1 MLGAILA
8 FWLLFNIFY
17 NEKAVAFG
25 PTILTTLGIFAM
37 ESPSASLNLTPTI
50 YKPACPPS

>member
-1 MLGAILA
+1 MLVAILT

-25 PTILTTLGIFAM
+25 PTILTTLGIYVWVH
-37 ESPSASLNLTPTI
+37 PDDDRR
-50 YKPACPPS
+50 